1 MRAEPAMALFRALPR
16 RAAKVPQVICQ
27 MGWED
32 KLTFINH
39 PGVMAVCKLLDLRYI
54 TRPRANFTPETVERI
69 AEFDTELARKAQIAL
84 DNGLAIN
91 FIDLETIEEDLP
103 RLVEE
108 KKQLVAARKAVL
120 EAPAGKYDMPK
131 LDLSSVRPQP
141 RALSAMR

>member
-1 MRAEPAMALFRALPR
+1 
-16 RAAKVPQVICQ
+16 
-27 MGWED
+27 
-32 KLTFINH
+32 
-39 PGVMAVCKLLDLRYI
+39 MAVCKLLDLRYI

-108 KKQLVAARKAVL
+108 KKQLEAARKAVL
-120 EAPAGKYDMPK
+120 EAPVGQYALPK
-131 LDLSSVRPQP
+131 VDLSAVKPQP
-141 RALSAMR
+141 KTLTAEEKKQIGV